1 MIIDTP
7 FKYYGNFD
15 TTGFNSILMNNTFD
29 WDEWDFRQKRYH
41 NLYQTQTV
49 PILFDETWKFSNV
62 QKHKHYNLFESEMDK
77 LTNHFKTT
85 VFNDDGYF
93 VSALMV
99 RLLSG
104 NNIKRHI
111 DSGIRGQPYF
121 FTRIH
126 IPIITNDKCIFTV
139 EDESKNLTPGELW
152 QINYTQM
159 YHEVQNQGDTDRIHL
174 IVDWVQT
181 NK

>member
-1 MIIDTP
+1 MVIDTP
-7 FKYYGNFD
+7 FKYYGDFD
-15 TTGFNSILMNNTFD
+15 TGGFNSILMNNDFD
-29 WDEWDFRQKRYH
+29 WDEWDFRQKRF
-41 NLYQTQTV
+41 NMLYQTRTV
-49 PILFDETWKFSNV
+49 PILFDETWEFSHI

-77 LTNHFKTT
+77 LTNHFKET
-85 VFNDDGYF
+85 VFNGEGYF
-93 VSALMV
+93 LSALMV

-111 DSGIRGQPYF
+111 DNGIHFQTSL

-126 IPIITNDKCIFTV
+126 IPITTHDKCIFTV
-139 EDESKNLTPGELW
+139 GDEPKNLKVGELW

-159 YHEVQNQGDTDRIHL
+159 FHEVQNQGETDRIHL